1 MVASSVCYL
10 RRLYLEPVK
19 SSRIGFKNLYLRRVA
34 DILSLLNLAYDEGLA
49 VTMRHIRSEHH
60 VVLSDEL
67 NNLRQQDIVC
77 FRAEK
82 EIPFT
87 HVFHRRQGMLWC
99 RLRMKSRKLVTRAP
113 EAVVHSLE
121 HKMNPLAAGLQEGNS
136 QVGKTVQHAAA
147 D

>member
-1 MVASSVCYL
+1 MVASSVRYL

-34 DILSLLNLAYDEGLA
+34 DILSLLNFAYDEGLA
-49 VTMRHIRSEHH
+49 VTMRHVRPEHH

-67 NNLRQQDIVC
+67 NNLRQENIVR

-87 HVFHRRQGMLWC
+87 HVFHRRQGMLWG
-99 RLRMKSRKLVTRAP
+99 RLRMKGGKRGARAR
-113 EAVVHSLE
+113 
-121 HKMNPLAAGLQEGNS
+121 
-136 QVGKTVQHAAA
+136 
-147 D
+147 